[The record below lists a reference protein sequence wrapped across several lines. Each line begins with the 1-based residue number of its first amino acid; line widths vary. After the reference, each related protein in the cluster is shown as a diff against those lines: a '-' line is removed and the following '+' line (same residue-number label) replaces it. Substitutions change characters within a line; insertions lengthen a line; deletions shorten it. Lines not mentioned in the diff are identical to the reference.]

1 MTDLTSRITAAL
13 DEQQRLAE
21 AARGDKWTVDRS
33 EWSADRWSL
42 QAVLGL
48 DLADPLGSLILDPEP
63 ALFIAANDPS
73 SVLRRVAAQRRVLE
87 RHQPEE
93 YGEATEFEGV
103 VLPALVACGRCQDN
117 FNQYPEYP
125 CDEIKDLAD
134 AVGVDVTGVES

>member
-1 MTDLTSRITAAL
+1 VTDLTSRITAAL

-21 AARGDKWTVDRS
+21 AATPGPWEARSYVVAGPRRAGVALALSIGDREVSD
-33 EWSADRWSL
+33 A
-42 QAVLGL
+42 A
-48 DLADPLGSLILDPEP
+48 
-63 ALFIAANDPS
+63 FIAANDPA

-103 VLPALVACGRCQDN
+103 TLPALVACGRCQDN
-117 FNQYPEYP
+117 FDQYPVYP

-134 AVGVDVTGVES
+134 ALGVDVTGVEAP